1 MSKHKRAINPKS
13 LRNLPQYKDLSDDE
27 FQEILDAKE
36 EEEVSSLEL
45 EEDFEIRI
53 QNKIEQLTEDYDL
66 SDMKSNDLLILR
78 ALAQSLISLEDFE
91 QTAYEERQNIGN
103 DNILT
108 IDKMQKIISDLRRD
122 VSNQQTDLKISRKI
136 RKSDDREDVIQTVT
150 SLKDKAQQFYKQ
162 KMAYII
168 CPKCDMLLATIW
180 VQYPEVDN
188 VLTFQCNRR
197 KGGRE
202 PEVLCNHR
210 FSVDTKGLW
219 ASKEVSNKPEVLPE
233 SIV

>member
-1 MSKHKRAINPKS
+1 MSKHKRATNPKS
-13 LRNLPQYKDLSDDE
+13 LRNLPQYKDFSDEELLEVIESRKEKYKED
-27 FQEILDAKE
+27 ILG
-36 EEEVSSLEL
+36 
-45 EEDFEIRI
+45 EDFEERI
-53 QNKIEQLTEDYDL
+53 KNKIEELTEDYDL

-91 QTAYEERQNIGN
+91 LMAYEERQNIGN
-103 DNILT
+103 DNIMT
-108 IDKMQKIISDLRRD
+108 VDKVQKIISDLRRD
-122 VSNQQTDLKISRKI
+122 VSNQQTDLKISRKV
-136 RKSDDREDVIQTVT
+136 RKSDDREDVIQTVET
-150 SLKDKAQQFYKQ
+150 LKEKAQRFADQ
-162 KMAYII
+162 KMRYIV

-210 FSVDTKGLW
+210 FSVDTRGLW
-219 ASKEVSNKPEVLPE
+219 ATKLASNKPEVLPE
-233 SIV
+233 SIT